1 MLSKEISRVVG
12 IALGDAHFS
21 FVQVARVPSG
31 IEIFKA
37 GTVPFKVNP
46 ATDPPEITGKEIHRI
61 LSESGVRA
69 RHCLVC
75 IPTAWLLTMPVELPA
90 ALSGDDLQDYLKIQ
104 AEQEFCFSAGE
115 SALALSRTPGTERGT
130 LAATSLARVRR
141 VQEIC
146 QFARLKIVGLAPSI
160 ALVKGAA
167 SAAILMSDLGTDLGV
182 GTDSTMEAMRVL
194 VPGNPLSGMDESGL
208 GAMVRELKIALGGK
222 TSTDPPLDLALYGYG
237 STLDE
242 LRETLEE
249 ELPGLACNCPP
260 IPSGLVVG
268 TEAAVLQLPA
278 YNAAKLFLEKAP
290 LPFAFENALKSKN
303 GFAFNGAAGLK
314 RYRNVAVAA
323 VAAVLL
329 IVGTYFG
336 QWANLLRL
344 RGACGEL
351 QPGAVKVETMRRE
364 AKELGAWYET
374 QATSLDL
381 LRIITEAFPETGT
394 VWLNNMSV
402 DSEMN
407 LRLNGKATSR
417 QAWLTMHDKLLKTP
431 GVRELRIQQTR
442 ADAKNGEALSFSLNF
457 TYHPEG

>member
-1 MLSKEISRVVG
+1 MLRKEISRVVG

-31 IEIFKA
+31 IEILKA

-46 ATDPPEITGKEIHRI
+46 ASDPPELTGKEIHRI
-61 LSESGVRA
+61 LSEAGVRA

-75 IPTAWLLTMPVELPA
+75 IPTAWLLTMPVELPS
-90 ALSGDDLQDYLKIQ
+90 ALAGDDLQDYLKIQ
-104 AEQEFCFSAGE
+104 AEQEFCFAAGE
-115 SALALSRTPGTERGT
+115 AALALNCSPGTDRGT
-130 LAATSLARVRR
+130 LAATSLERIRR
-141 VQEIC
+141 LQEIC

-160 ALVKGAA
+160 ALVKGAD
-167 SAAILMSDLGTDLGV
+167 SAAILMSDLGTDLGF
-182 GTDSTMEAMRVL
+182 GADSTMSGMRVL
-194 VPGNPLSGMDESGL
+194 VPGNPLTGMDESGL

-222 TSTDPPLDLALYGYG
+222 ASKAHPLNLSLYGYG
-237 STLDE
+237 STLDD

-278 YNAAKLFLEKAP
+278 YNAAKLFLEKTS
-290 LPFAFENALKSKN
+290 LPFAFENSLKSKN

-314 RYRNVAVAA
+314 RYRNVAFAA
-323 VAAVLL
+323 VAALILL
-329 IVGTYFG
+329 LGTYFG
-336 QWANLLRL
+336 QWANLLHL
-344 RGACGEL
+344 RGVCRGL

-364 AKELGAWYET
+364 VKELGAWYET
-374 QATSLDL
+374 RATSLDL
-381 LRIITEAFPETGT
+381 LRVVTEAFPETGT

-407 LRLNGKATSR
+407 LRLNGKAINR
-417 QAWLTMHDKLLKTP
+417 QAWLTMHDKLLQTP

-457 TYHPEG
+457 IYHPEG